1 VLQSFNIPLLFLLD
15 GCSNPIIQLYD
26 KDIQI
31 TEEMLT
37 RNANR
42 NVIGIGITEGNLLNI
57 QGMGENRVGEICSKL
72 SYCLF
77 YWTVRD
83 DDGSNIPFKCAS
95 YFDVYKTLLSLGV
108 TGFITEFPDKCKAA
122 LNIPTPLYVSGN
134 AETQTSKS

>member
-1 VLQSFNIPLLFLLD
+1 MLQSFNIPLLSLLD

-72 SYCLF
+72 D
-77 YWTVRD
+77 R
-83 DDGSNIPFKCAS
+83 
-95 YFDVYKTLLSLGV
+95 
-108 TGFITEFPDKCKAA
+108 
-122 LNIPTPLYVSGN
+122 
-134 AETQTSKS
+134 KSVV